1 MTSSPNES
9 HKGETTQTAVISFIA
24 HQQGACHTL
33 NIKKTGLQG
42 FYKLGYRLKFK
53 DYWAKG

>member
-42 FYKLGYRLKFK
+42 FWLGYRLKFK